1 MKYDLII
8 HNGRIVT
15 ASSVS
20 DTSVWIGVAGEKIVT
35 LESSPVP
42 FEDCKKAIDA
52 KGAYITPGG
61 IDSHVHL
68 EQLQIAPGEDT
79 GDTFYSGT
87 RSAIAGGTTTI
98 IAFANQQRHDESL
111 LPLVQEYH
119 RRAAA
124 RTTFTDYSF
133 HMILTKPT
141 AKILDE
147 ELPVLFEQEGI
158 TSIKVNL
165 QFMTH
170 ACPPCGA
177 DIQVYMTYEAR
188 RVSDRDMLEILI
200 RTRKLGMT
208 LMVHAENDDMV
219 QL

>member
-1 MKYDLII
+1 MYDLII
-8 HNGRIVT
+8 HNGRIVS
-15 ASSVS
+15 ASGVL
-20 DTSVWIGVAGEKIVT
+20 DVDVWIGITGEKIVT
-35 LESSPVP
+35 LSSEPVP
-42 FEDCKKAIDA
+42 LDQCRDSLDA
-52 KGAYITPGG
+52 KGAFVTPGG

-119 RRAAA
+119 RRAAS

-141 AKILDE
+141 KKILNE
-147 ELPVLFEQEGI
+147 ELPILFEQEGI
-158 TSIKVNL
+158 TSIKVRC
-165 QFMTH
+165 H
-170 ACPPCGA
+170 
-177 DIQVYMTYEAR
+177 
-188 RVSDRDMLEILI
+188 S
-200 RTRKLGMT
+200 
-208 LMVHAENDDMV
+208 
-219 QL
+219 